1 MMIYTGIEQK
11 PIIAQTENTKTVEK
25 KHTIITADVPLSC
38 GYDPTNVS
46 CEIVEI
52 VTPDI
57 PTVKQPLM
65 SEEDIKLI
73 SVVTMAEAEGECE
86 KGKRLVIDSI
96 FNRVDSE
103 FFPDTVSG
111 VIYQRN
117 QFTSVWNGRMDKC
130 YVTDDIYQL
139 VTEEL
144 ECRTN
149 NDVIFFTA
157 GEYGKFGKP
166 MFSVGNHYFSSYK

>member
-1 MMIYTGIEQK
+1 MIYTGIEQK
-11 PIIAQTENTKTVEK
+11 PIIAQTENIKTVEE
-25 KHTIITADVPLSC
+25 KHTTITADIPISC
-38 GYDPTNVS
+38 GFNPN
-46 CEIVEI
+46 EIDCDIPEI
-52 VTPDI
+52 ATPDI

-65 SEEDIKLI
+65 SEEDLRLI

-117 QFTSVWNGRMDKC
+117 QFTSVWNGRMDSC

-157 GEYGKFGKP
+157 EEYGKFGEP